1 MSRAL
6 VLAVCASSIRFTVHK
21 AARGPHARG
30 LAESMER
37 EARNCIQASTVTWQQ
52 VNNVKTICVLI
63 DYEASRAHG
72 RQAWIDIGKPSQ
84 TPGQFPHLHYVD
96 GNVDIHSNGSQPS
109 AASQIRQRT

>member
-21 AARGPHARG
+21 AARGPHAQG

-37 EARNCIQASTVTWQQ
+37 EARKCIQASSVTWQQ
-52 VNNVKTICVLI
+52 VNNVKTMCVLI

-72 RQAWIDIGKPSQ
+72 RQAWIDIGKPRQ
-84 TPGQFPHLHYVD
+84 TVSMCSILYLVM
-96 GNVDIHSNGSQPS
+96 
-109 AASQIRQRT
+109 